1 MSGRPPS
8 KCLPIAIIDAF
19 ANPNAQ
25 VMLGLGYKLSAYVP
39 SDISFLNLSPLTADS
54 QRAV

>member
-25 VMLGLGYKLSAYVP
+25 VMPDLGYKLMAYKYQA
-39 SDISFLNLSPLTADS
+39 I
-54 QRAV
+54 